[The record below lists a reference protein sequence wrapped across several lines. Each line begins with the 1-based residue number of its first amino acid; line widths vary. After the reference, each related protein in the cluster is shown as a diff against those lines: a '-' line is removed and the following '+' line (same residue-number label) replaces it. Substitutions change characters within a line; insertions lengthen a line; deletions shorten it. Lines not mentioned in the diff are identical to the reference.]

1 MSLASA
7 LGPPRARWRRLA
19 DREQN
24 LALLAGLLVLATL
37 LWLFSVA
44 PSLATLR
51 SADAE
56 VKILNAQLQRMQAMQ
71 AQAQALQKLPVLG
84 FDDAVRALTTAT
96 RQTLGQAAQLSVAGD
111 RASVTLKAAS
121 ADALAEWLTQ
131 ARLNARS
138 LPLEARLVRALAA
151 APAPAASGAA
161 AWSGVLVMGLPQR

>member
-7 LGPPRARWRRLA
+7 FGPLRARWRRLA
-19 DREQN
+19 DRDQTLVA
-24 LALLAGLLVLATL
+24 LAVLLVLATL

-44 PSLATLR
+44 PSLATWR

-56 VKILNAQLQRMQAMQ
+56 AKTLNAQLQRMQAMQ

-84 FDDAVRALTTAT
+84 FDDAVRALTAAT
-96 RQTLGQAAQLSVAGD
+96 KQTLGATAQLSVAGD

-138 LPLEARLVRALAA
+138 LPLEARLVRAA
-151 APAPAASGAA
+151 APAGAA
-161 AWSGVLVMGLPQR
+161 AWNGVLVMGLPQR

>member
-1 MSLASA
+1 MSLAGA
-7 LGPPRARWRRLA
+7 FGPLRARWSRLA
-19 DREQN
+19 NRDKSLAR
-24 LALLAGLLVLATL
+24 LALLLVLATL

-71 AQAQALQKLPVLG
+71 AQAQALQKLPALG
-84 FDDAVRALTTAT
+84 FDDAVRALTAAT
-96 RQTLGQAAQLSVAGD
+96 KQTLGATAQLSVAGD

-121 ADALAEWLTQ
+121 ADALAEWLAQ

-138 LPLEARLVRALAA
+138 LPLEARLVRA
-151 APAPAASGAA
+151 PAPVGAA
-161 AWSGVLVMGLPQR
+161 WNGVLVMGLPQR